1 VRCSSRTASAPAPG
15 HGTCKSWNMATMGEG
30 VSQELRCRNG
40 ERAPSNNSL
49 AWNLETDADI
59 MSQGRLV
66 QTQTTQLTTT
76 PIPAPSQI
84 SIAPRAQPRTSR
96 LLQQQQQHHHPLRAA
111 TLSTPGAFL
120 GKRQL
125 RSAC

>member
-1 VRCSSRTASAPAPG
+1 
-15 HGTCKSWNMATMGEG
+15 
-30 VSQELRCRNG
+30 
-40 ERAPSNNSL
+40 
-49 AWNLETDADI
+49 

-96 LLQQQQQHHHPLRAA
+96 LLQHHHPHRAA

-120 GKRQL
+120 GKRQP